1 MILRRKVT
9 LYLLILLA
17 AASLIWFYKYELL
30 LKALPVA
37 LNISNPIE
45 PNKHINWSKSDA
57 ISSNVSATGKPNI
70 IIILADDLGF
80 NDISLYNGGAADG
93 SLRTPN
99 IDELATKGV
108 RFNNGYAANAVCAPS
123 RASIMTGR
131 YSTRFGYEFT
141 PFMKQGPTI
150 WKWRSEK
157 KPSFMPNVYDEKSI
171 SNFTGLINGMPSS
184 EVTIAEILKDGGYY
198 TAHIGKWHLGGYVE
212 GSRPTDQ
219 GFDDSLMLTGSS
231 YLPKNDPNVINAKVD
246 SGVEDMVWATSQF
259 SASFNNSDPF
269 EPGGY
274 LTDYYTDE
282 AVKVI
287 ENNKNRPFF
296 LYLGHWAVHNPLQSL
311 KDDYDNHDHIK
322 DHNTRVYASMITALD
337 RSVGKI
343 VQTLKDNGLYE
354 NTLIVFTSDNGGAGY
369 LGLPDVNKPYRGW
382 KLTHFEGG
390 MHIPFIMS
398 WPEGIKENSI
408 YTKNIHHNDIFPT
421 IANVA
426 GVLIPDNLKIDGI
439 NLLPYINGINSNNP
453 HETLYWKE
461 GDLQTIIHK
470 NMKLIRSNTPVYRDW
485 LFDLEKDPYEQMNIN
500 KEYPKVIAQL
510 NSLLDIHI
518 SEQVKPLWPSVVS
531 TPIRIDKTEIDK
543 YDEDDEYTYWP
554 N

>member
-1 MILRRKVT
+1 MKKLIISGF
-9 LYLLILLA
+9 LLVGIG
-17 AASLIWFYKYELL
+17 STIWFYKYEILI
-30 LKALPVA
+30 ASLPTIV
-37 LNISNPIE
+37 NIANPVE
-45 PNKHINWSKSDA
+45 ENKSIYWSKDTSL
-57 ISSNVSATGKPNI
+57 NKNLELQKKPNV

-93 SLRTPN
+93 TLMTPN
-99 IDELATKGV
+99 IDELANNGV
-108 RFNNGYAANAVCAPS
+108 RFDNGYAANAVCAPS

-343 VQTLKDNGLYE
+343 IQTLKDNGLYE

-369 LGLPDVNKPYRGW
+369 LGLPDINKPFRGW

-398 WPEGIKENSI
+398 WPKGIKENSI

-426 GVLIPDNLKIDGI
+426 GVSIPNNLKIDGI
-439 NLLPYINGINSNNP
+439 NLLPYINGIDLNNP

-485 LFDLEKDPYEQMNIN
+485 LFDLEKDPYEQININ

>member
-1 MILRRKVT
+1 MKKLIT
-9 LYLLILLA
+9 SGFLLVGI
-17 AASLIWFYKYELL
+17 SSTIWFYKYEILI
-30 LKALPVA
+30 ASLPTIV
-37 LNISNPIE
+37 NISNPVE
-45 PNKHINWSKSDA
+45 ENKSIYWSKDTSL
-57 ISSNVSATGKPNI
+57 NKNLELQKKPNV

-93 SLRTPN
+93 TLMTPN
-99 IDELATKGV
+99 IDELANAGV
-108 RFNNGYAANAVCAPS
+108 RFDKGYAANAVCAPS

-198 TAHIGKWHLGGYVE
+198 TAHIGKWHLGGHVE

-219 GFDDSLMLTGSS
+219 GFDDSLMLTGTS

-343 VQTLKDNGLYE
+343 IQTLKDNGLYE

-369 LGLPDVNKPYRGW
+369 LGLPDINKPFRGW

-398 WPEGIKENSI
+398 WPKGIKENSI
-408 YTKNIHHNDIFPT
+408 
-421 IANVA
+421 
-426 GVLIPDNLKIDGI
+426 
-439 NLLPYINGINSNNP
+439 
-453 HETLYWKE
+453 
-461 GDLQTIIHK
+461 
-470 NMKLIRSNTPVYRDW
+470 
-485 LFDLEKDPYEQMNIN
+485 
-500 KEYPKVIAQL
+500 
-510 NSLLDIHI
+510 
-518 SEQVKPLWPSVVS
+518 
-531 TPIRIDKTEIDK
+531 
-543 YDEDDEYTYWP
+543 
-554 N
+554 

>member
-1 MILRRKVT
+1 MKKLIISGF
-9 LYLLILLA
+9 LLVGIG
-17 AASLIWFYKYELL
+17 STIWFYKYEILI
-30 LKALPVA
+30 ASLPTIV
-37 LNISNPIE
+37 NISNPVAE
-45 PNKHINWSKSDA
+45 NKSIYWSKDTSL
-57 ISSNVSATGKPNI
+57 NKNLELQNKPNV

-93 SLRTPN
+93 TLMTPN
-99 IDELATKGV
+99 IDELANTGV
-108 RFNNGYAANAVCAPS
+108 RFDKGYAANAVCAPS

-231 YLPKNDPNVINAKVD
+231 YLPKNDPNVINAKVV

-343 VQTLKDNGLYE
+343 IQTLKDNGLYE

-369 LGLPDVNKPYRGW
+369 LGLPDINKPFRGW

-398 WPEGIKENSI
+398 WPKGIKENSI

-426 GVLIPDNLKIDGI
+426 GVSIPNNLKIDGI
-439 NLLPYINGINSNNP
+439 NLLPYINGI
-453 HETLYWKE
+453 
-461 GDLQTIIHK
+461 DL
-470 NMKLIRSNTPVYRDW
+470 R
-485 LFDLEKDPYEQMNIN
+485 
-500 KEYPKVIAQL
+500 
-510 NSLLDIHI
+510 
-518 SEQVKPLWPSVVS
+518 
-531 TPIRIDKTEIDK
+531 
-543 YDEDDEYTYWP
+543 
-554 N
+554 

>member
-1 MILRRKVT
+1 MKKLIISGF
-9 LYLLILLA
+9 LLVGIG
-17 AASLIWFYKYELL
+17 STIWFYKYEILI
-30 LKALPVA
+30 ASLPTIV
-37 LNISNPIE
+37 NISNPVAE
-45 PNKHINWSKSDA
+45 NKSIYWSKDTSL
-57 ISSNVSATGKPNI
+57 NKNLELQNKPNV

-93 SLRTPN
+93 TLMTPN
-99 IDELATKGV
+99 IDELANTGV
-108 RFNNGYAANAVCAPS
+108 RFDKGYAANAVCAPS

-343 VQTLKDNGLYE
+343 IQTLKDNGLYE

-369 LGLPDVNKPYRGW
+369 LGLPDINKPFRGW

-398 WPEGIKENSI
+398 WPKGIKENSI

-426 GVLIPDNLKIDGI
+426 GVSIPNNLKIDGI
-439 NLLPYINGINSNNP
+439 NLLPYINGIDLNNP

-461 GDLQTIIHK
+461 GDLQTVIHK

-485 LFDLEKDPYEQMNIN
+485 LFDLEKDPYEQININ

-518 SEQVKPLWPSVVS
+518 SEQAKPLWPSVVS

>member
-1 MILRRKVT
+1 MKKLIT
-9 LYLLILLA
+9 SGFLLVGIG
-17 AASLIWFYKYELL
+17 STIWFYKYEILI
-30 LKALPVA
+30 ASLPTIV
-37 LNISNPIE
+37 NISNPVE
-45 PNKHINWSKSDA
+45 ENKSIYWSKDTSL
-57 ISSNVSATGKPNI
+57 NKNLELQKKPNV

-93 SLRTPN
+93 TLMTPN
-99 IDELATKGV
+99 IDELANNGV
-108 RFNNGYAANAVCAPS
+108 RFDNGYAANAVCAPS

-246 SGVEDMVWATSQF
+246 SGFEDMVWATSQF

-311 KDDYDNHDHIK
+311 KNDYDNHDHIK

-343 VQTLKDNGLYE
+343 IQTLKDNGLYE

-369 LGLPDVNKPYRGW
+369 LGLPDINKPFRGW

-398 WPEGIKENSI
+398 WPKGIKENSI

-426 GVLIPDNLKIDGI
+426 GVTIPNNLKIDGI
-439 NLLPYINGINSNNP
+439 NLLPYINGIDLNNP

-461 GDLQTIIHK
+461 GDLQTVIHK
-470 NMKLIRSNTPVYRDW
+470 NMKLIRSSTPVYRDW
-485 LFDLEKDPYEQMNIN
+485 LFDLEKDPYEQININ

-518 SEQVKPLWPSVVS
+518 SEQVKPLWPSVVN

>member
-1 MILRRKVT
+1 MILIRKVT

-287 ENNKNRPFF
+287 VNNKNRPFF

-311 KDDYDNHDHIK
+311 KDDYDNHDRIK

-461 GDLQTIIHK
+461 GDLHTIIHK
-470 NMKLIRSNTPVYRDW
+470 NMKLIRSNTPFYRDW
-485 LFDLEKDPYEQMNIN
+485 LFDLNKDPYEQTNIN
-500 KEYPKVIAQL
+500 KEYPKVIAEL
-510 NSLLDIHI
+510 SSLLDAHI
-518 SEQVKPLWPSVVS
+518 SEQVKPLWSSVVS